1 MSNQIGLVA
10 NLNLCMGCFAC
21 EVACKQEH
29 HFHEGE
35 TGIKVMTIGPYELD
49 GELAMDFF
57 PMGADACDM
66 CEQRRLAGD
75 RPFCVEV
82 CPTKALTLQK
92 NESLL
97 RILRQKGRFHCFK
110 IKRDAH
116 RIK

>member
-35 TGIKVMTIGPYELD
+35 TGIKVMTIGPYELA
-49 GELAMDFF
+49 GELATDFF
-57 PMGADACDM
+57 PMASDMCDM
-66 CEQRRLAGD
+66 CDQRRIDGD

-92 NESLL
+92 GEALL
-97 RILRQKGRFHCFK
+97 RLFKQNGRFHLSK
-110 IKRDAH
+110 VKQER
-116 RIK
+116 